1 MDATLYSIALTPEI
15 LFTFPCSKVSVITDL
30 SLKLKRLSRISAKKA
45 IFAANFVKPC
55 PKSSRDSAFSPS
67 DLTHRKSAPLNMGV
81 SKTLTPYIA
90 IWKFVISSKISA
102 NGQLLAGFGLGN
114 GLVILPDSASII
126 CRN

>member
-1 MDATLYSIALTPEI
+1 
-15 LFTFPCSKVSVITDL
+15 
-30 SLKLKRLSRISAKKA
+30 
-45 IFAANFVKPC
+45 
-55 PKSSRDSAFSPS
+55 
-67 DLTHRKSAPLNMGV
+67 MGV